1 MRQPYDYWQDQPG
14 NSQGYNRIDRTGS
27 EPLAPPWE
35 GTHRLRVVR
44 SQQRI
49 ESHPQQIASTHS
61 LASQR
66 VRHLDPTRGPA
77 LSPLKKCAIQNLA
90 LRKGTVPPRQ
100 KSNTSR
106 FQLKKIKTGRIDGGF
121 KGTIQP
127 KQIGNKTDD
136 MKAPSFGNHGHGLRY
151 RWAPINRSYGR
162 ICRPERVKEIQAPS
176 TQTPAKRQ

>member
-1 MRQPYDYWQDQPG
+1 MRQAYDYWQDQPG

-35 GTHRLRVVR
+35 GTHRSRVVR

-66 VRHLDPTRGPA
+66 VRHLDPTKGPA

-106 FQLKKIKTGRIDGGF
+106 FQLKKIKTGRINGGF

-127 KQIGNKTDD
+127 KQIKKTKRMTRKHHRLETTAMVSVID
-136 MKAPSFGNHGHGLRY
+136 GL
-151 RWAPINRSYGR
+151 
-162 ICRPERVKEIQAPS
+162 QS
-176 TQTPAKRQ
+176 TVRMEEDVGQRE